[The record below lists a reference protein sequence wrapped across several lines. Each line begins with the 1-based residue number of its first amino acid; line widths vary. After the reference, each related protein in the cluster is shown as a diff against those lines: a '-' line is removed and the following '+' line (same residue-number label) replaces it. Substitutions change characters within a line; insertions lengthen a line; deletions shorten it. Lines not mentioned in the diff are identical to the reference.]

1 MLKLQFEMILIF
13 INKVQFRN
21 DGYMS
26 NKSLNNKIK
35 QLHIKTI
42 NQTKMNTPWS
52 CKEAI
57 AI

>member
-35 QLHIKTI
+35 QYILKLLIRQK
-42 NQTKMNTPWS
+42 
-52 CKEAI
+52 
-57 AI
+57 